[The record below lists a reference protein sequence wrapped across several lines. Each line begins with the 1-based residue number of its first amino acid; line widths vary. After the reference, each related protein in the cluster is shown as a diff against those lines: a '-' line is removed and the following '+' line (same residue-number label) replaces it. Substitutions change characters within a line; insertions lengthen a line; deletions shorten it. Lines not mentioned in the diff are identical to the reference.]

1 MEQDDVFT
9 LEECEHSHECDEIS
23 SGYLDKK
30 TIIGPPESH
39 PNIDIPFYKIK
50 DHWTECVFAF
60 SSHSIGKAV
69 LKMIRNCGCKP
80 KENHRGS

>member
-9 LEECEHSHECDEIS
+9 LEECEHSDECDEIS

-30 TIIGPPESH
+30 VIIGLPEFN

-50 DHWTECVFAF
+50 DHWTEYVFAI

-69 LKMIRNCGCKP
+69 LEMKLWKQTKRK
-80 KENHRGS
+80 S